1 MSVLRNNAELAW
13 QGAPPGAVM
22 TTASWIGVWSAMGG
36 GEFYAGIQIS
46 NSPSALA
53 LGEVYYI
60 AASGLAI
67 TQTAAANETEAMA
80 GRALAGRFDGTTYLA
95 IHDGDPGTTGANEET
110 DLARISF
117 ASGQYAITDT

>member
-13 QGAPPGAVM
+13 QGAPAGAVGE
-22 TTASWIGVWSAMGG
+22 TAEWIGVHSALTGG
-36 GEFYAGIQIS
+36 SFYAGIQIS

-60 AASGLAI
+60 ASSGLAV

-80 GRALAGRFDGTTYLA
+80 GRAL
-95 IHDGDPGTTGANEET
+95 
-110 DLARISF
+110 
-117 ASGQYAITDT
+117 SGQVRRDHIFGDTHRRSRNQRRQ